1 MTQTFSCPACGA
13 PNEPEVGQI
22 RMGCAYCGANLTIPD
37 HLRTAPKVTAEEMRP
52 KTRPVSSPE
61 IDAADFIRKA
71 QPVAMGAWNAF
82 AMWTWVRR
90 LIPACLV
97 LALVFF
103 VLCIALGA
111 LPFIM
116 NIMR

>member
-13 PNEPEVGQI
+13 PNEPEAGQT

-37 HLRTAPKVTAEEMRP
+37 NLRIVPKVTAEEMRP

-61 IDAADFIRKA
+61 IDAAEFIRKA
-71 QPVAMGAWNAF
+71 QPAAVGAWNLF
-82 AMWTWVRR
+82 AIWTWVRR

-97 LALVFF
+97 LVLVFF
-103 VLCIALGA
+103 VLCMALGA
-111 LPFIM
+111 LPFIL
-116 NIMR
+116 NFAR